1 MKSKNSNKGLDRYF
15 IDNNKKEIEDR
26 SVIERKNKLINSFND
41 FEVKQGSVIPAI
53 FLTEVNTD
61 LSGDV
66 LAQVRENVYDS
77 KTGNYLLIPKGS
89 RLYGRYE
96 SNVNKNQRRVF
107 VIWDK
112 LILPNGKYIELTEF
126 NGTDILG
133 NSGVEDKTNNH
144 TISLIGKALLS
155 SVLNFTDTLA
165 SGVSFNV
172 NGLTVGLSGKSDKE
186 KIHHHL
192 KKLPPHLVKR
202 EVDRKP
208 TLTIRR
214 GYKFNIIVNG
224 DLELEKYKY

>member
-1 MKSKNSNKGLDRYF
+1 MKIEVLL
-15 IDNNKKEIEDR
+15 KE
-26 SVIERKNKLINSFND
+26 KNKLINSFND
-41 FEVKQGSVIPAI
+41 FEVKQGSVIPVI

-61 LSGDV
+61 LPGDV

-133 NSGVEDKTNNH
+133 NSRVEDK
-144 TISLIGKALLS
+144 S
-155 SVLNFTDTLA
+155 
-165 SGVSFNV
+165 
-172 NGLTVGLSGKSDKE
+172 
-186 KIHHHL
+186 
-192 KKLPPHLVKR
+192 
-202 EVDRKP
+202 
-208 TLTIRR
+208 
-214 GYKFNIIVNG
+214 IITQSH
-224 DLELEKYKY
+224 